1 MLEMLKTKMKEDMML
16 KNDEND
22 REEEGKE
29 EEEGFWILALMM

>member
-29 EEEGFWILALMM
+29 EEEDFWILALMM